1 METFEEVLKQY
12 EPMIY
17 SCIRKLQIY
26 KDYAEFIQA
35 GRVGLWKAWQSY
47 DKERGDFTPF
57 AYRTIYGSMLD
68 ELKKSYA
75 FEQHMVPTE
84 KEIVEHLIG
93 SCGNSV
99 SYSDIIHEAL
109 TQLKESEYQ
118 LIQLLFLQ
126 GYNLDEVALQ
136 MGISKACLKK
146 KRHRTLKELKI
157 LMKQDTQTNMLV

>member
-1 METFEEVLKQY
+1 METFEEVLKQF

-17 SCIRKLQIY
+17 SCIRKLRIY
-26 KDYAEFIQA
+26 KEYTEFIQV
-35 GRVGLWKAWQSY
+35 GRVGLWKAWKNY
-47 DKERGDFTPF
+47 DEERGDFAPF

-75 FEQHMVPTE
+75 IEQYMVPTDNL
-84 KEIVEHLIG
+84 IVEHLIG
-93 SCGNSV
+93 SCAKSV
-99 SYSDIIHEAL
+99 SNNDIIYEAL

-146 KRHRTLKELKI
+146 KRHRTLKKLKI
-157 LMKQDTQTNMLV
+157 LMKQDTQTNKLV